1 MYSME
6 GGFFM
11 PSVNMICPHC
21 KAAVRKSLMF
31 NRDGKA
37 SRGSGICSK
46 CHKPIVWWGE
56 NNRAKIAKG

>member
-1 MYSME
+1 
-6 GGFFM
+6 M

-21 KAAVRKSLMF
+21 KAALRKSLMF